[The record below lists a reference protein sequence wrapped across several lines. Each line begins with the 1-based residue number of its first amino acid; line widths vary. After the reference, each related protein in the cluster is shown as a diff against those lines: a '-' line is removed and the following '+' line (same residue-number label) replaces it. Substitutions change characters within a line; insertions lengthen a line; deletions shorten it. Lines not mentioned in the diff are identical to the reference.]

1 MLIIGERINTVK
13 NDVMQAYQKRDSEYF
28 RQEVIRQIEAGADI
42 IDINAGM
49 NIDQEPYSMAWAVQT
64 IQDTIDIP
72 LCIDSSNPKTI
83 LAGFEVCKNKQ
94 NVWLNSITL
103 DKYRFGEILPLV
115 REYNCK
121 VIALCMEKNSIP
133 ETADGR
139 VKVAEKLMDIIDS
152 YHISM
157 NNVYFDT
164 LIEPIAIKTNSGLVS
179 LDTIRKIKSRLPEM
193 KTVICLSAISF
204 GLPKRRLINRV
215 YLPLLLHEGLDAVFL
230 DPLDSKLM
238 TNITVASTLL
248 NRDEYCQNYIKA
260 FRKRNLQE

>member
-13 NDVMQAYQKRDSEYF
+13 NDVMQAYQKKDSEYI
-28 RQEVIRQIEAGADI
+28 RQEVIRQIEAGADV

-49 NIDQEPYSMAWAVQT
+49 NIDQEPYNMAWAVQT
-64 IQDTIDIP
+64 VQDSIDIP

-83 LAGFEVCKNKQ
+83 LAGFEVCKDKQ
-94 NVWLNSITL
+94 SVWLNSITL
-103 DKYRFGEILPLV
+103 DKKRFEKILPLV

-121 VIALCMEKNSIP
+121 VIALCMEQNSIP
-133 ETADGR
+133 ETAEGR
-139 VKVAEKLMDIIDS
+139 VEVAKKLMDIIDS
-152 YHISM
+152 YNIPV

-179 LDTIRKIKSRLPEM
+179 LDTIRKIKSDLPEM

-215 YLPLLLHEGLDAVFL
+215 YLPLLVHEGIDAVFL

-238 TNITVASTLL
+238 TSITVASTLL
-248 NRDEYCQNYIKA
+248 NRDKYCQNYITA
-260 FRKRNLQE
+260 YRKRSLKE